1 MGATIGEVIMTKI
14 ESIAI
19 EDREIV
25 LPLLNIRS
33 ASDAILAYYALEHPE
48 NLVELYVNYS
58 FDNRPSGFLVSAKT
72 GYDLFRP
79 LVLPAVGTE
88 SAMVEL
94 LEFFLSQP
102 MPILIQVPLE
112 QRDWIEKVLELQNI
126 HVTELLRLEPAAF
139 EPMLNVLVVESQTP
153 ESLPRFEIRSKSGS
167 RAIAGVNWKGN
178 RFAEVYVNADQE
190 ALERNFALSVLASV
204 CSSLVEHNLTP
215 LFQNEKSVLDYGQL
229 DKLGFRPTGTRY
241 LFAHAELKSSAI

>member
-1 MGATIGEVIMTKI
+1 MVIMTKI
-14 ESIAI
+14 QSIAI
-19 EDREIV
+19 KDRDMV
-25 LPLLNIRS
+25 LPLLNLRS
-33 ASDAILAYYALEHPE
+33 ASDAIFAYYALEHPE

-58 FDNRPSGFLVSAKT
+58 VDDRPSGFLVSAKT

-79 LVLPAVGTE
+79 LVLPAVGSE

-94 LEFFLSQP
+94 LRSFLSQP

-112 QRDWIEKVLELQNI
+112 QRDWIEKVLVLQNI

-139 EPMLNVLVVESQTP
+139 EPILNVLVVESKTP
-153 ESLPRFEIRSKSGS
+153 ESLPRFEIRSKSGA

-178 RFAEVYVNADQE
+178 RFAEVYVDADQE
-190 ALERNFALSVLASV
+190 GVERNFALSVLASV
-204 CSSLVEHNLTP
+204 CSNLVDQNLTP
-215 LFQNEKSVLDYGQL
+215 LFQNEKSVLDHEQL
-229 DKLGFRPTGTRY
+229 DKLGFRSTGTRY